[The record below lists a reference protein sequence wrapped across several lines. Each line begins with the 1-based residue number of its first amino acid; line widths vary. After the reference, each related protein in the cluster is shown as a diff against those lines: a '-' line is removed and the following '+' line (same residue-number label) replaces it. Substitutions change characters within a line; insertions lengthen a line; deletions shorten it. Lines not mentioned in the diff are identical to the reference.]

1 LAVINSFIL
10 AIRSA
15 VCAKLLF
22 YTGTN
27 PIPEVDGQKYL
38 AEIVP
43 GPLVAF
49 TEAPFIAIAAN
60 SSSLIEL
67 GSTLAKVCE
76 IG

>member
-1 LAVINSFIL
+1 LL
-10 AIRSA
+10 HLRDQ
-15 VCAKLLF
+15 CAC
-22 YTGTN
+22 
-27 PIPEVDGQKYL
+27 
-38 AEIVP
+38 
-43 GPLVAF
+43 VAF